1 MLSPMLVRTF
11 VDLLYPPA
19 CLLCRTRN
27 TGSPPPLLC
36 GACAEALRRNG
47 PPVCQHCGL
56 EVPGAFDS
64 LPTCPACRRR
74 PPAFDLARAPWRYA
88 GPIRMAV
95 RQFKY
100 RRRWR
105 VGRWLA
111 GQMAQT
117 AAAALPLDAVDLVAP
132 VPMHRLRRLWRGF
145 DHAAFLSKSVARA
158 LDKPHQPA
166 VLRRSRW
173 TGPQPR
179 RARPARRRNVRGAF
193 AADPRRLR
201 GRTVLLV
208 DDVLTTG
215 ATADACAR
223 TLKQAGAA
231 RVFVLTAART
241 PLE

>member
-1 MLSPMLVRTF
+1 MPLRLLA
-11 VDLLYPPA
+11 DLLYPPA
-19 CLLCRTRN
+19 CLLCRAPVAAPT
-27 TGSPPPLLC
+27 SPPILC
-36 GACAEALRRNG
+36 EACASTLARNG
-47 PPVCQHCGL
+47 PPVCSRCGL
-56 EVPGAFDS
+56 ELPGAFDAQ
-64 LPTCPACRRR
+64 PTCAGCRTR
-74 PPAFDLARAPWRYA
+74 PPAFDMARAPWRYA
-88 GPIRMAV
+88 GPARAAV
-95 RQFKY
+95 RHFKY

-111 GQMAQT
+111 DQMART
-117 AAAALPLDAVDLVAP
+117 ARAALPLDDVDLVTP
-132 VPMHRLRRLWRGF
+132 VPMHWVRRRWRGF
-145 DHAAFLSKSVARA
+145 DHAAFLSRRVAGA

-193 AADPRRLR
+193 AADPHRLQ

-215 ATADACAR
+215 ATAEACAR

-241 PLE
+241 PAS